1 MRIAIFTDTYP
12 PYING
17 VSTSTFNLANC
28 LKAKGHEV
36 LVIAP
41 RPTDGKMEKIG
52 DVLYIPGLDLKKL
65 YGFRVTNIFS
75 NKPLSIIKKFN
86 PDVIHNQTDFTIG
99 VFARRVAKRLKVP
112 IVYTYH
118 TSYEDYTYYIV
129 GGGIM
134 DRFTKRIVRNYSRD
148 LADRMTEFFTPSEKT
163 KEYMRL
169 VGSDIY
175 VNVIPTGIDFSIFK
189 ADKIDQKKMAKFKE
203 EHNIKATTKV
213 FLLLG
218 RIAKEKSMDVSLR
231 GFAAYHQ
238 KHPEVDVKML
248 VVGSGPF
255 KEELELIAEDLGISS
270 YVDFIGS
277 VSGLEVP
284 FYYHLADIYTSAS
297 ITETQGLT
305 FMEAMAAGRIVLARF
320 DSNLTGTIINGKT
333 GFFFTDDASFVSQAE
348 KIFSLTK
355 EQKAAIVQ
363 EAYRIADIYSL
374 DKFYEN
380 IVRVYKRAIRKFW

>member
-1 MRIAIFTDTYP
+1 
-12 PYING
+12 
-17 VSTSTFNLANC
+17 
-28 LKAKGHEV
+28 
-36 LVIAP
+36 
-41 RPTDGKMEKIG
+41 
-52 DVLYIPGLDLKKL
+52 
-65 YGFRVTNIFS
+65 
-75 NKPLSIIKKFN
+75 
-86 PDVIHNQTDFTIG
+86 
-99 VFARRVAKRLKVP
+99 
-112 IVYTYH
+112 
-118 TSYEDYTYYIV
+118 
-129 GGGIM
+129 
-134 DRFTKRIVRNYSRD
+134 
-148 LADRMTEFFTPSEKT
+148 MTEFITPSDKT

-189 ADKIDQKKMAKFKE
+189 ADKVDQKKMAKFKE
-203 EHNIKATTKV
+203 EHNIKPTTKV

-231 GFAAYHQ
+231 DFKAYHD

-248 VVGSGPF
+248 VVGNGPF
-255 KEELELIAEDLGISS
+255 KEELELIAEELGISS

-320 DSNLTGTIINGKT
+320 DSNLSGTIINGKT
-333 GFFFTDDASFVSQAE
+333 GFFFTDDASFVSQVE

-355 EQKAAIVQ
+355 EQKNAIIQ
-363 EAYRIADIYSL
+363 EAYRQADIYSL